1 MHNIKDIRKNL
12 ENFKESMKLRNVDLD
27 FKNILLLD
35 EKNRSLINDKESLE
49 MEKKNISKNKDEKLF
64 AKSKEISSKIDD
76 LSKNQSLIKNQLDNI
91 LSSIPNIPLNDVPYG
106 KDEKDNK
113 EILKVGEIKNFK
125 FKPKSHYEIGEKLN
139 MLDFDLATKT
149 TGSRFVFVKDKLAS
163 LERAISNFMIDTH
176 TKLNGY
182 TEISPPLMATDET
195 MFGTG
200 QLPKFEND
208 QFEIKFDEK
217 EDRKFL
223 IPTAEVILT
232 NMVKNQ
238 IVNLNSL
245 PIRVVASTPCFR
257 KEAGSY
263 GKDTKGMMRQHQ
275 FYKVELVSI
284 VEPNKCLVELDR
296 MLNCAEEIL
305 KKLEVP
311 YQVVLL
317 SSGDMGFSAEKT
329 FDIEVWIPSENKY
342 REISSCSSCGSFQ
355 SRRMGAKLK
364 SKNGSDFVG
373 TLNGSGLA
381 VGRMMIAILENYQN
395 EDGTVSIPNILK
407 KYMNNLDKI

>member
-195 MFGTG
+195 MFSTG

-208 QFEIKFDEK
+208 QFEIALSK
-217 EDRKFL
+217 
-223 IPTAEVILT
+223 
-232 NMVKNQ
+232 
-238 IVNLNSL
+238 
-245 PIRVVASTPCFR
+245 VASL
-257 KEAGSY
+257 SL
-263 GKDTKGMMRQHQ
+263 TKTN
-275 FYKVELVSI
+275 LA
-284 VEPNKCLVELDR
+284 P
-296 MLNCAEEIL
+296 
-305 KKLEVP
+305 
-311 YQVVLL
+311 VV
-317 SSGDMGFSAEKT
+317 FVA
-329 FDIEVWIPSENKY
+329 
-342 REISSCSSCGSFQ
+342 
-355 SRRMGAKLK
+355 K
-364 SKNGSDFVG
+364 SKS
-373 TLNGSGLA
+373 
-381 VGRMMIAILENYQN
+381 
-395 EDGTVSIPNILK
+395 NILSFSP
-407 KYMNNLDKI
+407 IS